1 MSERRVTLPIDAV
14 HWALDARRAVTPGD
28 RQTPK
33 PPAPTTT
40 RANLAAHWQWRY
52 SRLED
57 DCNHTYDLLIQALA
71 DVQSYRE
78 MTHVLLDALHNA
90 NKLAKRHR
98 DTMNRLRKER
108 QEGQK
113 S

>member
-1 MSERRVTLPIDAV
+1 MSCGRWQTKGLPPRKTISG
-14 HWALDARRAVTPGD
+14 LNT
-28 RQTPK
+28 

-40 RANLAAHWQWRY
+40 RADLAAHWQWRY
-52 SRLED
+52 SRLEN

-78 MTHVLLDALHNA
+78 MTHALLDALHNA